1 VRLVFDA
8 NVLVAAFATRGFCHT
23 VFEHCLENHRLLASR
38 RLLDEVEKALQGKIG
53 VPVGVKE
60 EIMALLLNGMEM
72 AVPIRVDP
80 SVCRDRD
87 DLEVIGLAVAGE
99 CDLIVTGDKDLL
111 AVKRFKGIE
120 ILTPR
125 QLWDRLRVPS

>member
-23 VFEHCLENHRLLASR
+23 VFEHCLENHRLLVSR

-53 VPVGVKE
+53 VPAGVKE

-72 AVPIRVDP
+72 AVPAKVDP
-80 SVCRDRD
+80 SVCRDKD

-120 ILTPR
+120 IMTPR